1 MTAARLP
8 VAQAVAWFRDSYRAE
23 PGGVW
28 LAPGRVNLIGEHTDY
43 NEGFVLPFAL
53 SRGTLVVAARTD
65 DGELQMRSR
74 QVRGTPP
81 PAVPVTNLVPGS
93 VPGWAGYPAGVVW
106 ALREAGHD
114 VGGALLAIDSDVPRG
129 AGLSSSAALE
139 CSVALALADL
149 YELPV
154 SRAGLAA
161 AAQRAEN
168 DFAGVPCGIMDQ
180 SASLL
185 CEAGHALLLD
195 CRSGETRQIPFDT
208 AAAGLEL
215 LVIDTAARHV
225 LADGD
230 YANRRSE
237 CEQAAAA
244 LGVPALR
251 DIATVDEL
259 GRLGDPV
266 LRRRARHIVTEN
278 QRVLDTV
285 AVLQSGS
292 LAEAGP
298 LLTASHESLR
308 DDFEISWPEAD
319 AAVDAALSA
328 GALGARMIGGGFG
341 GSVIALAPAATCG
354 KIQSAVR
361 SRFASEGY
369 AQPRSLGAVPS
380 AAAHRLT

>member
-1 MTAARLP
+1 MTGRLP
-8 VAQAVAWFRDSYRAE
+8 VARAAAWFRDCYGSD
-23 PGGVW
+23 PDGGW

-43 NEGFVLPFAL
+43 NDGFVLPFAL
-53 SRGTLVVAARTD
+53 SRGTLVMAARTG
-65 DGELQMRSR
+65 DGLLQVRSR
-74 QVRGTPP
+74 QERGNAAAA
-81 PAVPVTNLVPGS
+81 AVAGLRPGS
-93 VPGWAGYPAGVVW
+93 VPGWAAYPAGVVW
-106 ALREAGHD
+106 ALREAGYPA
-114 VGGALLAIDSDVPRG
+114 GGARMVIDSDVPRG

-149 YELPV
+149 YQLDITRP
-154 SRAGLAA
+154 ALAA

-195 CRSGETRQIPFDT
+195 CRSGETSQIPFDT

-230 YANRRSE
+230 YANRRTE

-251 DIATVDEL
+251 DITDL
-259 GRLGDPV
+259 GALAGLGDPV
-266 LRRRARHIVTEN
+266 LRRRARHVVTEN

-285 AVLQSGS
+285 EVLRAGR

-319 AAVDAALSA
+319 AAVDAANGA

-341 GSVIALAPAATCG
+341 GSVIALAPAASCG
-354 KIQSAVR
+354 RVQAAVR
-361 SRFASEGY
+361 ARFAGEGFNP
-369 AQPRSLGAVPS
+369 PRSLGAVPS
-380 AAAHRLT
+380 AAAHRVA